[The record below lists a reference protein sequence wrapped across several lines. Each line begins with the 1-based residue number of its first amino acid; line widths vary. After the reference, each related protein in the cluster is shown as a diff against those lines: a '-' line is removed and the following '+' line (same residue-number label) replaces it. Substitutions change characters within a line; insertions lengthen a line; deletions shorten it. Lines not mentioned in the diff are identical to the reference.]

1 LRAGFLETSFG
12 PLVDELQL
20 QLGTTLQPGE
30 AVAQKLLHAAVPHAG
45 GERQRTSA
53 IAGRVG
59 FRVYSQF
66 EEDGI
71 LLYLFSLIP
80 PVNRRCVEIC
90 AGDGRQC
97 MTTNLIVN
105 HGWWGYLFD
114 GNEKNVRNGERF
126 FANQQDTFL
135 HPPLFTHAWI
145 TAESVN
151 EQLCAAGATGVV
163 DLLSSTW
170 TAWTTGCGKP

>member
-1 LRAGFLETSFG
+1 MKRLASRVFG
-12 PLVDELQL
+12 SLVRSWVDELQL
-20 QLGTTLQPGE
+20 QLGTTLRPGE
-30 AVAQKLLHAAVPHAG
+30 AVSQKLLMQQYRMLAARGTEHLP
-45 GERQRTSA
+45 SLDD
-53 IAGRVG
+53 VG

-105 HGWWGYLFD
+105 HGW
-114 GNEKNVRNGERF
+114 
-126 FANQQDTFL
+126 
-135 HPPLFTHAWI
+135 
-145 TAESVN
+145 
-151 EQLCAAGATGVV
+151 
-163 DLLSSTW
+163 
-170 TAWTTGCGKP
+170 